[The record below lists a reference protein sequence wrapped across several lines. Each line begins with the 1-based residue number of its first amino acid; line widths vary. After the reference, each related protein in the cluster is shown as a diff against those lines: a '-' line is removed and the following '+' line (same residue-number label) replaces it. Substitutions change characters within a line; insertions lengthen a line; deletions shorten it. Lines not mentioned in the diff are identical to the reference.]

1 MSPPAAVRCYA
12 FGGQKTFTAP
22 KMFVLSFHG
31 LLAGWRVY
39 DGFRGSAAVVA
50 VSPAGA
56 ISRLTRDKIHGAGDT
71 VKRASS
77 GA

>member
-22 KMFVLSFHG
+22 KIFVLSFHG

-56 ISRLTRDKIHGAGDT
+56 ISRLTPDKAHGAGDT
-71 VKRASS
+71 VKGTSS